1 MKINGVEFELDT
13 MDLEVSEKI
22 DKELEKAKDIFNNI
36 EKLVTSRS
44 GAIKLVVD
52 TTFNFFDNIFG
63 KDASEKIFKGKK
75 NFNLCFNVFDNFV
88 TELNQNDKNSL
99 SNFEENYKKYSPD
112 RAARRNNKYKKKSKR

>member
-75 NFNLCFNVFDNFV
+75 ILIFV
-88 TELNQNDKNSL
+88 LMFLITL
-99 SNFEENYKKYSPD
+99 
-112 RAARRNNKYKKKSKR
+112 